1 MKDWNKKAMVGLE
14 ALSYCTL
21 VLREPGESST
31 MTKFREW
38 IKEYY

>member
-1 MKDWNKKAMVGLE
+1 MKDWNKTAMVGLE

-21 VLREPGESST
+21 VLWEPGESSAMVT
-31 MTKFREW
+31 FREW